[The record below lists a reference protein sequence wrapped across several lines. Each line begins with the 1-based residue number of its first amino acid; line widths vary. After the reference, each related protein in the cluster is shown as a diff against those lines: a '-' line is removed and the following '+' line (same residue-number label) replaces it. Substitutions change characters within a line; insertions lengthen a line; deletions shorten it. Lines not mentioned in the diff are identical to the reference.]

1 MIFALRFHTVLCSKT
16 LSRSACNNKCMKVT
30 KQYQKKTQPHKSLK
44 HAQIYNVRTNK
55 TKWYK
60 MNLTKQK
67 ETNKMNKLYR
77 HESRQ
82 VSTDLGSHYRGSEIR
97 WSAASYTTNLS
108 KTRSVTFKVPRIA
121 YFILSQ
127 LKLYLLY
134 ERTLNKTR
142 TLHHFF
148 FVIDHGFLAGLC
160 WKKSPG
166 CRQANRQCHYK

>member
-1 MIFALRFHTVLCSKT
+1 MIQNEFD
-16 LSRSACNNKCMKVT
+16 
-30 KQYQKKTQPHKSLK
+30 
-44 HAQIYNVRTNK
+44 
-55 TKWYK
+55 
-60 MNLTKQK
+60 KQK

-82 VSTDLGSHYRGSEIR
+82 VSTDLGSHYKGSEIR

-108 KTRSVTFKVPRIA
+108 KTRSVTFIVPRIA

-127 LKLYLLY
+127 LELYLLY

-148 FVIDHGFLAGLC
+148 LVIDHGFLAGLC
-160 WKKSPG
+160 
-166 CRQANRQCHYK
+166 